1 MCSGYGMRRIF
12 VFTLLASAISGSA
25 FAQSPQLEYSNPTTG
40 QPYAVQVTPAQQN
53 YLLPP
58 PHYIVPP
65 PHYVAP
71 PHYVVRQGGDPAATP
86 NASPPPAPWNSRG
99 GGLLQGIF
107 GGPTVTAHAPPYQP
121 GYAPDAPAAYTSLGQ
136 GDTADYP
143 VDPKYLRQVVSY
155 DGGEKPGAIIIDT
168 PNKFLYLIEDDGK
181 ALRYG
186 IGVGRPG
193 FLWAGVKTITAKREW
208 PDWRPPTEMIA
219 RQPGLSRFM
228 PGGST
233 IRSARAR
240 SISARAFTASM
251 ARTSLG
257 PSAPTCPPAAS
268 ACATRMSSIFMGG

>member
-1 MCSGYGMRRIF
+1 MCSGYGMRRIY

-25 FAQSPQLEYSNPTTG
+25 FAQSPRPEYSNPTTG
-40 QPYAVQVTPAQQN
+40 QPYAVQVNVA
-53 YLLPP
+53 
-58 PHYIVPP
+58 PP
-65 PHYVAP
+65 PHYV
-71 PHYVVRQGGDPAATP
+71 VQQGGDPAATP

-107 GGPTVTAHAPPYQP
+107 GGSTVTAHVFTPYQP
-121 GYAPDAPAAYTSLGQ
+121 GYAPMTNAPAAYTSLGQ

-155 DGGEKPGAIIIDT
+155 DGSEKPGAIIIDT

-219 RQPGLSRFM
+219 RQPGLPRFM
-228 PGGST
+228 PGGVDNPLG
-233 IRSARAR
+233 AR
-240 SISARAFTASM
+240 SLYLGS
-251 ARTSLG
+251 SLYRIHG
-257 PSAPTCPPAAS
+257 SNEPWTIGTNVSSGCI
-268 ACATRMSSIFMGG
+268 RMRNEDIIDLYQRVKVGTKVVVI